1 MSPNATAPLR
11 TTIILTAIGLV
22 CGCATSH
29 PQANIPPPAPA
40 AETCVASATY
50 GSPADQQAN
59 YKIQS
64 GDELSIGFYLNS
76 EFDSDVIVRPDGKI
90 SMRLVGETEARG
102 LTPAQLSAGLNE
114 LYSNELV
121 QPGVSVTVKN
131 SPSRVVYVQGQVDH
145 PGAVPLQ
152 PRLTVLGALA
162 QAGGLT
168 DGANAD
174 QIILIR
180 RDACGQPLGQ
190 EINLGKILKHGAGA
204 ENQADAEL
212 LPGDLVVVPR
222 SRIADAGLFVKMYI
236 KDLMPIQPYFTLPLL

>member
-1 MSPNATAPLR
+1 
-11 TTIILTAIGLV
+11 V
-22 CGCATSH
+22 
-29 PQANIPPPAPA
+29 
-40 AETCVASATY
+40 
-50 GSPADQQAN
+50 
-59 YKIQS
+59 
-64 GDELSIGFYLNS
+64 
-76 EFDSDVIVRPDGKI
+76 
-90 SMRLVGETEARG
+90 
-102 LTPAQLSAGLNE
+102 LNE
-114 LYSNELV
+114 LYSNKLV

-152 PRLTVLGALA
+152 PRMTVMGALA
-162 QAGGLT
+162 QAGGLS
-168 DGANAD
+168 DSANAD

-204 ENQADAEL
+204 ESETADAEL

-222 SRIADAGLFVKMYI
+222 TKIADAGLFVKQYI